1 MSTPTS
7 LPLWHNALQHL
18 LERHAHLPQSRFVS
32 AATVRE
38 DGRPANRMLTFRF
51 FLNDGRLVFTTDRR
65 ADKVHQLQRQPAM
78 ELCWYF
84 TETRTQVRLLG
95 EAVAAEPGDPELAE
109 ARMRTW
115 RERTEQ
121 SRLSFAWPEPGEP
134 LAPPQAFEGPAPQ
147 LPPDNFLLLL
157 FAPQLVDVL
166 ELSPQPHRRI
176 VFEQG
181 PDGWQEMAVN
191 P

>member
-1 MSTPTS
+1 MSTPPS

-18 LERHAHLPQSRFVS
+18 LERHTHLPQSRFVS

-51 FLNDGRLVFTTDRR
+51 FLDDGRLVFTTDSRS
-65 ADKVHQLQRQPAM
+65 DKVGQLDGSPWM

-84 TETRTQVRLLG
+84 TETRTQVRLFGRATLAG
-95 EAVAAEPGDPELAE
+95 AGQCELEE

-121 SRLSFAWPEPGEP
+121 SRHSFAWPQPGSP
-134 LAPPQAFEGPAPQ
+134 LGSMADFAGQAPQ

-157 FAPQLVDVL
+157 FTAEHVDVL
-166 ELSPQPHRRI
+166 ELGPQPHRRI

-181 PDGWQEMAVN
+181 PDGWQATPVN

>member
-1 MSTPTS
+1 MTVPMT
-7 LPLWHNALQHL
+7 LPRWHAALQQL
-18 LERHAHLPQSRFVS
+18 LERHAHLPHSRFVS

-51 FLNDGRLVFTTDRR
+51 FLHDGRLVFTTDARSEKT
-65 ADKVHQLQRQPAM
+65 AQLLRQPWI

-95 EAVAAEPGDPELAE
+95 RAVLAAPEEPALAE
-109 ARMRTW
+109 VRMRTW

-121 SRLSFAWPEPGEP
+121 SRHSFAWPEPGAA
-134 LAPPQAFEGPAPQ
+134 LAPFEAFEGRAPQ

-157 FAPQLVDVL
+157 FAPEQVDVL
-166 ELSPQPHRRI
+166 ELSPQPHRRL
-176 VFEQG
+176 VFEHG